1 MAEKEFEAAAS
12 VYAKT
17 NAPFET
23 VALKLLD
30 CGKPEGR
37 KKGDAEGMRG
47 CREDDR
53 LTRTEK
59 ARKVIS
65 RKETAAFFATSSKA

>member
-1 MAEKEFEAAAS
+1 VLTAQAEALMAEKEFEAAAS

-37 KKGDAEGMRG
+37 KKETEGMQRG
-47 CREDDR
+47 
-53 LTRTEK
+53 
-59 ARKVIS
+59 
-65 RKETAAFFATSSKA
+65 

>member
-1 MAEKEFEAAAS
+1 
-12 VYAKT
+12 
-17 NAPFET
+17 
-23 VALKLLD
+23 
-30 CGKPEGR
+30 
-37 KKGDAEGMRG
+37 MRG